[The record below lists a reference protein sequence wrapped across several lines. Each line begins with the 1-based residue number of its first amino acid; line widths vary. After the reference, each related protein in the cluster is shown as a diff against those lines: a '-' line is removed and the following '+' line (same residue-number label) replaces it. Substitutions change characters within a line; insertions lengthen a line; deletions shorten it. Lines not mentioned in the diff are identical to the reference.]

1 MTMKDISKLLVT
13 LIVLSVFYLII
24 TPVTVQAQKDYT
36 NDTLTQAEADQYKE
50 QAKQLIKFLESTF
63 NILGNPTT
71 DAREKDIIINKTFLK
86 FFRDDEVQI
95 EDDLDENREYT
106 INKDVQAY
114 LKDIDFFFK
123 NVEFQFDV
131 KEMELIYYEAKDLLY
146 IKATV
151 DRHLRGKSIN
161 NKMVSNNKNRFI
173 EINID
178 RQNKDMKIAS
188 IYSRRISEAQT
199 LRFWWNNLPQ
209 AWRDHFSKDI
219 EIKDSINLDQ
229 LREVKNTKELN
240 LAHNKRI
247 TDLNPI
253 SGLTNLKKINC
264 SNTLVSSLLPLRNML
279 QLQSLNCAG
288 TQVESLEHLQY
299 LTNLQEIDFSETK
312 VTDLE
317 PLMFIE
323 TLRKVIFQNTK
334 IKSVRPLAALPGI
347 TAINCSGTLVT
358 NIKPLLQCKELTT
371 VDISN
376 TKIKDISVL
385 SKLPKIIELRCHN
398 TSINTIEPI
407 KHLKL
412 KKLYCYNT
420 SITDEKKVINDFR
433 KQNPDCLV
441 VYRPDELKNWWNN
454 LSPHWK
460 NVFKKMQ
467 KIVEAPTEEEL
478 HKIATSTIIYI
489 AENKDIESLDA
500 LSQLSD
506 LKHLYCYNT
515 AISDLKPLSGL
526 LQLEVLDCHN
536 TAITDLAPLQNL
548 KHLDTL
554 NVGYTKISDLR
565 ALKALKGLSTID
577 IQNTQVA
584 DLQPITDLPSLKVL
598 YCSDT
603 PIASKED
610 DIVAFAAMHPGTL
623 IIYRTQELRKW
634 WKQLSIGWHKV
645 FKTIVELNGEPTTE
659 ELHKIAGAQKLVIPE
674 GIHIKN
680 LQPVTMLKML
690 KKLVCSKTQI
700 ANIDPVKE
708 LEYLEELDCSKN
720 PVESLEPVKNLAS
733 LQKLDCSDTQID
745 DLTPLENLRNLR
757 ELNCSGTQLGLLGLN
772 PLSALSNL
780 QYLDCFN
787 TNIRLLNP
795 LYNLPHL
802 RRVRCY
808 NTKIWK
814 IHIEKFKKAQPD
826 CEVIYY

>member
-1 MTMKDISKLLVT
+1 MKDIKKLLGAFILLT
-13 LIVLSVFYLII
+13 GFYLTT
-24 TPVTVQAQKDYT
+24 TPLPVQAQKDFT
-36 NDTLTQAEADQYKE
+36 NDTLSQAEADQYKE

-151 DRHLRGKSIN
+151 DRHLRGKTIN

-188 IYSRRISEAQT
+188 IYSKRISEAQT

-209 AWRDHFSKDI
+209 AWRDYFSKHI

-229 LREVKNTKELN
+229 LRDVKNTKELN

-253 SGLTNLKKINC
+253 SGLTNLKKIDC
-264 SNTLVSSLLPLRNML
+264 SNTLVTSLLPLRNML
-279 QLQSLNCAG
+279 KLESLNCSG

-312 VTDLE
+312 VTNVE

-323 TLRKVIFQNTK
+323 TLQKVVFQNTK
-334 IKSVRPLAALPGI
+334 IKTIRPLAALSGLNI
-347 TAINCSGTLVT
+347 INCSGTLVT
-358 NIKPLLQCKELTT
+358 DIKPLLQCKELTT
-371 VDISN
+371 VNISN

-385 SKLPKIIELRCHN
+385 SQLPKIVELRCHN
-398 TSINTIEPI
+398 TPIITIEPI
-407 KHLKL
+407 KHLQL

-420 SITDEKKVINDFR
+420 NITDEKTVINDFR
-433 KQNPDCLV
+433 KQNPECLV
-441 VYRPDELKNWWNN
+441 VYRPDELKDWWND
-454 LSPHWK
+454 LSSSWK

-478 HKIATSTIIYI
+478 HQIATSTIIYI

-506 LKHLYCYNT
+506 LKQLYCYNT
-515 AISDLKPLSGL
+515 AITDLKPLSRL
-526 LQLEVLDCHN
+526 HQLEVLDCHN
-536 TAITDLAPLQNL
+536 TAIAELAPLQNL

-554 NVGYTKISDLR
+554 IVGYTKIADLR

-577 IQNTQVA
+577 IQHTQVS
-584 DLQPITDLPSLKVL
+584 DLEPISELPSLKIV
-598 YCSDT
+598 YCNDT
-603 PIASKED
+603 PLASKED
-610 DIVAFAAMHPGTL
+610 AIVAFAALHPETL
-623 IIYRTQELRKW
+623 IIYRTRELRKW

-645 FKTIVELNGEPTTE
+645 FKTIVELNGEPTPE
-659 ELHKIAGAQKLVIPE
+659 ELHRIAGTQQLVIPE
-674 GIHIKN
+674 GIHIKD
-680 LQPVTMLKML
+680 LQALTMLKML

-708 LEYLEELDCSKN
+708 LMYLEELDCSKN
-720 PVESLEPVKNLAS
+720 PIEDLLPIKNLAN
-733 LQKLDCSDTQID
+733 LHKLDCSDTQVD
-745 DLTPLENLRNLR
+745 DLSPLENLRNLR
-757 ELNCSGTQLGLLGLN
+757 ELNCSGTQIGALGLN
-772 PLSALSNL
+772 PVNGLSNL

-795 LYNLPHL
+795 LFNLPHL